1 MKKIS
6 LLLCTLLIVLSTYAP
21 VFAQSASPSDLEYLR
36 DNRIIDANESL
47 VEGELISREKF
58 AKWVLR
64 NIGFADDKYT
74 PKSGKKPFRDVS
86 IKKNPYAPYIYRL
99 KDLGAFEAENYK
111 PRIFK
116 PKEEITLKEA
126 IEWLFFVHGI
136 PVPKVIHEKDFL
148 ATNIKPTSR
157 VAPLIDKAIKVG
169 VLKPGSVDLY
179 KKLTADEAASLLKT
193 VRGTIPTL
201 TVTILPTVESDL
213 TSNPKFDIL
222 LSVWNR
228 VGQTYLKRNALN
240 NEELVY
246 GAIEGMVKELKDKHS
261 EFMRP
266 GDDDLIDSLHGE
278 IEGIGAVI
286 QLEEAEVRIVSPIIG
301 SPAEKAG
308 LLSNDIILE
317 VDDVSVKGMQLSA
330 VANRIKGKRGT
341 QVKLMLKR
349 NSKTFTVTIT
359 RDIVKVISAKV
370 EFTEDNI
377 AKITLSNFGER
388 TIAEFREIIA
398 QIQEKKPRGLV
409 LDLRNNPGGF
419 LTTAVAIAGFF
430 IESDR
435 DIAIV
440 KYPAYEEHQPSAGN
454 AELASYR
461 TIILVNTGSASAS
474 EIIAGALQDY
484 GIAKV
489 IGEKTYGKGSV
500 QELSTFSDRSQLK
513 LTVAEWLTPLRR
525 SIEKDGI
532 GPNIEVKLTEEDRK
546 AGRDPQMQRALEEIR
561 K

>member
-6 LLLCTLLIVLSTYAP
+6 LLLCALFIVLSTWTATFAESP
-21 VFAQSASPSDLEYLR
+21 VDLEYLR
-36 DNRIIDANESL
+36 ENRIIDVNESA
-47 VEGELISREKF
+47 VPGELISRERF
-58 AKWVLR
+58 AKWLLR
-64 NIGFADDKYT
+64 NVGFADEKYT
-74 PKSGKKPFRDVS
+74 PKSQEKPFRDVS
-86 IKKNPYAPYIYRL
+86 KKNTYATYIYRL
-99 KDLGAFEAENYK
+99 KDLGVFDGAPYNPK
-111 PRIFK
+111 LFK

-126 IEWLFFVHGI
+126 LEWTFFVHGI
-136 PVPKVIHEKDFL
+136 PVPKVIDKEDFW
-148 ATNIKPTSR
+148 ATNVKSTSR
-157 VAPLIDKAIKVG
+157 VAPLVDKAMKLG
-169 VLKPGSVDLY
+169 LLKPGKVDLY
-179 KKLTADEAASLLKT
+179 KKLTTENAAFFLKT

-222 LSVWNR
+222 LTVWNR
-228 VGQTYLKRNALN
+228 IGQTYLKRNGVN
-240 NEELVY
+240 NDELVY

-261 EFMRP
+261 EFLRP
-266 GDDDLIDSLHGE
+266 GDGDLIDSLHGE

-286 QLEEAEVRIVSPIIG
+286 QLEGEEVRIVSPIIG
-301 SPAEKAG
+301 SPAERAG
-308 LLSNDIILE
+308 LLPNDIILK
-317 VDDVSVKGMQLSA
+317 VDDVVVKGMKLNA

-341 QVKLMLKR
+341 QVKLELKR
-349 NSKTFTVTIT
+349 NGKIFTVTIT
-359 RDIVKVISAKV
+359 RDIVKIISAKV

-377 AKITLSNFGER
+377 AKITLSNFGEL

-398 QIQEKKPRGLV
+398 KIQEKKPHSLV

-419 LTTAVAIAGFF
+419 LETAVAIAGFF
-430 IESDR
+430 IERDR

-440 KYPAYEEHQPSAGN
+440 KYPAYEEPQRSDGN
-454 AELASYR
+454 AELGSYR
-461 TIILVNTGSASAS
+461 TVILVNTGSASAS

-484 GIAKV
+484 GIAKIV
-489 IGEKTYGKGSV
+489 GEKTYGKGSV

-532 GPNIEVKLTEEDRK
+532 APNIEVKLTEEDRK
-546 AGRDPQMQRALEEIR
+546 AGRDPQMERALEELR